1 MGASDRARFSGE
13 EKPFP
18 KNKRLTSVWR
28 KCSTLS
34 SRSCHLEPWFRHKGQ
49 FIQLTSSCPLPNGI
63 NSGSGSLDTS
73 GAYAFQ
79 FPNTIVSPVTSKTSH
94 PYWITWKGWPNIVIF
109 KCVHVCLCHSYPR
122 VWNAVLGCSL
132 KNDRM
137 ISVRFQSKPFNIT
150 AIQVYAPTTN
160 AEEAEVER
168 FYWRPTR
175 PSGTNTPQKCPFH
188 YRGLECK
195 SWKPRDTWSN
205 SQVWPWSTKWSRAK
219 ANKVGKTI
227 RPFRYDLNQ
236 IPYDYTVEVTNR
248 FKD

>member
-79 FPNTIVSPVTSKTSH
+79 FPNPIVSPVTSKTSH

-137 ISVRFQSKPFNIT
+137 ISVHFYGKPFNIMV
-150 AIQVYAPTTN
+150 IQVYATTSN

-168 FYWRPTR
+168 FYEDLQDRLQL
-175 PSGTNTPQKCPFH
+175 TPKKRMSFP
-188 YRGLECK
+188 L
-195 SWKPRDTWSN
+195 
-205 SQVWPWSTKWSRAK
+205 
-219 ANKVGKTI
+219 
-227 RPFRYDLNQ
+227 
-236 IPYDYTVEVTNR
+236 
-248 FKD
+248 